1 MLSPPF
7 AYFHTAL
14 LPPCAGAATSQPLAG
29 RDQEMAAMES
39 DIPFGAPTV
48 IFNLDQITA
57 QPLCTA
63 TLLLEPTKCWD
74 TTTAEISD

>member
-1 MLSPPF
+1 MLSPLS

-14 LPPCAGAATSQPLAG
+14 LPPCAGPATSQPLAG
-29 RDQEMAAMES
+29 TEQEMAAVEP
-39 DIPFGAPTV
+39 DIPSGAPTV

-57 QPLCTA
+57 PPLCTA

-74 TTTAEISD
+74 TTTAEIRD